1 MTHQITQTWS
11 PAAAPILSEKTF
23 AEAVVSYVERGGD
36 GRFLDRSLRISA
48 PSAVDGADA
57 SRLC

>member
-1 MTHQITQTWS
+1 MTHQITQTWA

-36 GRFLDRSLRISA
+36 GRFLDPIIAYFGTVR
-48 PSAVDGADA
+48 
-57 SRLC
+57 C